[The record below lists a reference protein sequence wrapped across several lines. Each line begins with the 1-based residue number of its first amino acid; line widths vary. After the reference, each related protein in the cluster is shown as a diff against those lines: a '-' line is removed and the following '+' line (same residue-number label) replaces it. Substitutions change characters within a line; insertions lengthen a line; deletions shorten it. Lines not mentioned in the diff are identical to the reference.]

1 MELHWSDVQRIAE
14 ELYDADPDLDPL
26 TLSFVKLHDM
36 VVKLPDFA
44 DDPQKSNEQILEAI
58 LQAWL
63 NGLISFDLPIR
74 RLCSRPSAAVHEGCR
89 SAFPVFGQTENI
101 LIDEVFS
108 CSASRAFSPGWA
120 QQQG

>member
-1 MELHWSDVQRIAE
+1 MELHWSDVQHIAE
-14 ELYDADPDLDPL
+14 EL

-63 NGLISFDLPIR
+63 NERD
-74 RLCSRPSAAVHEGCR
+74 
-89 SAFPVFGQTENI
+89 
-101 LIDEVFS
+101 
-108 CSASRAFSPGWA
+108 
-120 QQQG
+120 

>member
-26 TLSFVKLHDM
+26 TLSFVRLHDM
-36 VVKLPDFA
+36 VVKRPDFA

-63 NGLISFDLPIR
+63 NERD
-74 RLCSRPSAAVHEGCR
+74 
-89 SAFPVFGQTENI
+89 
-101 LIDEVFS
+101 
-108 CSASRAFSPGWA
+108 
-120 QQQG
+120 

>member
-44 DDPQKSNEQILEAI
+44 
-58 LQAWL
+58 
-63 NGLISFDLPIR
+63 G
-74 RLCSRPSAAVHEGCR
+74 R
-89 SAFPVFGQTENI
+89 SA
-101 LIDEVFS
+101 EVQ
-108 CSASRAFSPGWA
+108 RANPGGHSSGLA
-120 QQQG
+120 

>member
-26 TLSFVKLHDM
+26 TLSFVKLHDK

-63 NGLISFDLPIR
+63 NERD
-74 RLCSRPSAAVHEGCR
+74 
-89 SAFPVFGQTENI
+89 
-101 LIDEVFS
+101 
-108 CSASRAFSPGWA
+108 
-120 QQQG
+120 

>member
-36 VVKLPDFA
+36 VVQLPDFA

-63 NGLISFDLPIR
+63 NERD
-74 RLCSRPSAAVHEGCR
+74 
-89 SAFPVFGQTENI
+89 
-101 LIDEVFS
+101 
-108 CSASRAFSPGWA
+108 
-120 QQQG
+120 

>member
-26 TLSFVKLHDM
+26 TLSFAKLHDM

-63 NGLISFDLPIR
+63 NERD
-74 RLCSRPSAAVHEGCR
+74 
-89 SAFPVFGQTENI
+89 
-101 LIDEVFS
+101 
-108 CSASRAFSPGWA
+108 
-120 QQQG
+120 

>member
-14 ELYDADPDLDPL
+14 ELYDVDPDLDPL

-36 VVKLPDFA
+36 VVKRPDFA

-63 NGLISFDLPIR
+63 NERD
-74 RLCSRPSAAVHEGCR
+74 
-89 SAFPVFGQTENI
+89 
-101 LIDEVFS
+101 
-108 CSASRAFSPGWA
+108 
-120 QQQG
+120 

>member
-26 TLSFVKLHDM
+26 TLSFEKLHDM

-63 NGLISFDLPIR
+63 NERD
-74 RLCSRPSAAVHEGCR
+74 
-89 SAFPVFGQTENI
+89 
-101 LIDEVFS
+101 
-108 CSASRAFSPGWA
+108 
-120 QQQG
+120 

>member
-36 VVKLPDFA
+36 EVKLPDFA

-63 NGLISFDLPIR
+63 NERD
-74 RLCSRPSAAVHEGCR
+74 
-89 SAFPVFGQTENI
+89 
-101 LIDEVFS
+101 
-108 CSASRAFSPGWA
+108 
-120 QQQG
+120 

>member
-36 VVKLPDFA
+36 VVKLLDFA

-63 NGLISFDLPIR
+63 NERD
-74 RLCSRPSAAVHEGCR
+74 
-89 SAFPVFGQTENI
+89 
-101 LIDEVFS
+101 
-108 CSASRAFSPGWA
+108 
-120 QQQG
+120 

>member
-26 TLSFVKLHDM
+26 TLSFVKLQDM

-63 NGLISFDLPIR
+63 NERD
-74 RLCSRPSAAVHEGCR
+74 
-89 SAFPVFGQTENI
+89 
-101 LIDEVFS
+101 
-108 CSASRAFSPGWA
+108 
-120 QQQG
+120 

>member
-36 VVKLPDFA
+36 VVK
-44 DDPQKSNEQILEAI
+44 SNEQILEAI

-63 NGLISFDLPIR
+63 NERD
-74 RLCSRPSAAVHEGCR
+74 
-89 SAFPVFGQTENI
+89 
-101 LIDEVFS
+101 
-108 CSASRAFSPGWA
+108 
-120 QQQG
+120 

>member
-26 TLSFVKLHDM
+26 TLSLVKLHDM

-63 NGLISFDLPIR
+63 NERD
-74 RLCSRPSAAVHEGCR
+74 
-89 SAFPVFGQTENI
+89 
-101 LIDEVFS
+101 
-108 CSASRAFSPGWA
+108 
-120 QQQG
+120 

>member
-26 TLSFVKLHDM
+26 MLSFVKLHDM
-36 VVKLPDFA
+36 VAKLPDFA

-63 NGLISFDLPIR
+63 NERD
-74 RLCSRPSAAVHEGCR
+74 
-89 SAFPVFGQTENI
+89 
-101 LIDEVFS
+101 
-108 CSASRAFSPGWA
+108 
-120 QQQG
+120 

>member
-36 VVKLPDFA
+36 VVKQPDFA

-63 NGLISFDLPIR
+63 NEQD
-74 RLCSRPSAAVHEGCR
+74 
-89 SAFPVFGQTENI
+89 
-101 LIDEVFS
+101 
-108 CSASRAFSPGWA
+108 
-120 QQQG
+120 

>member
-26 TLSFVKLHDM
+26 TLSFVK

-63 NGLISFDLPIR
+63 NERD
-74 RLCSRPSAAVHEGCR
+74 
-89 SAFPVFGQTENI
+89 
-101 LIDEVFS
+101 
-108 CSASRAFSPGWA
+108 
-120 QQQG
+120 

>member
-1 MELHWSDVQRIAE
+1 MELH
-14 ELYDADPDLDPL
+14 DADPDLDPL

-63 NGLISFDLPIR
+63 NERD
-74 RLCSRPSAAVHEGCR
+74 
-89 SAFPVFGQTENI
+89 
-101 LIDEVFS
+101 
-108 CSASRAFSPGWA
+108 
-120 QQQG
+120 

>member
-36 VVKLPDFA
+36 VVKLPGFA

-63 NGLISFDLPIR
+63 NERD
-74 RLCSRPSAAVHEGCR
+74 
-89 SAFPVFGQTENI
+89 
-101 LIDEVFS
+101 
-108 CSASRAFSPGWA
+108 
-120 QQQG
+120 

>member
-1 MELHWSDVQRIAE
+1 MELHWSDVQCIAE

-63 NGLISFDLPIR
+63 NERD
-74 RLCSRPSAAVHEGCR
+74 
-89 SAFPVFGQTENI
+89 
-101 LIDEVFS
+101 
-108 CSASRAFSPGWA
+108 
-120 QQQG
+120 